1 MTSTVMVNVMS
12 NSGNSKSFKSIADI
26 LNIDGQDGSF
36 DDDEALK
43 AKERQEERDAY
54 VKQLRERI
62 SSLKSGGNDEEYKRE
77 MLKILGS
84 ETMDVLMTM
93 KHDIEDNPTARGAEV
108 FASLISA
115 AAGTVSDLEKIDNN
129 AAKIDV
135 DYKKIQANATN
146 PAIVHGSNNNVVMVG
161 STNDLLD
168 MLEEGGIINNNTTHE
183 KTVEVEAEATV
194 VEESPKSE
202 EVIEEKV
209 NDAERIQ
216 QEREETRTDS

>member
-1 MTSTVMVNVMS
+1 MA

-36 DDDEALK
+36 DDDEVLK
-43 AKERQEERDAY
+43 ARERQEERDAY
-54 VKQLRERI
+54 VKQLRDKI
-62 SSLKSGGNDEEYKRE
+62 SSLKSGDDINSYKRE

-84 ETMDVLMTM
+84 EAMDVLMTM
-93 KHDIEDNPTARGAEV
+93 KHDIEDNPTARSAEV
-108 FASLISA
+108 FATLISA
-115 AAGTVSDLEKIDNN
+115 TAGTIADLEKIDNN

-135 DYKKIQANATN
+135 DYKKIQANASN
-146 PAIVHGSNNNVVMVG
+146 PAVIHGNNNNVVMVG
-161 STNDLLD
+161 STNDLLN
-168 MLEEGGIINNNTTHE
+168 MLEEGGIINSDSVH
-183 KTVEVEAEATV
+183 KAVEVEAEATV

-209 NDAERIQ
+209 NDVEWIQ